1 MKRNLLILLIVAALS
16 SAAAAP
22 LAAQVT
28 YDPNAEQF
36 MLLSLNQ
43 SYIDLGQAAK
53 EFLRA
58 REQFENKLISA
69 SEFEQRLNAY
79 RRTKISYD
87 MALMRILFN
96 ASTVL
101 VERAVK
107 HVEADGTK
115 LVAIYIKNE
124 AGGSFELSKIKS
136 FGARETPMAGGDFGT
151 KAVDGQ
157 VKVSELLNEEALTF
171 ESAIKETLPFLEGQ
185 GLAFEDVINL
195 MEVHNVFISLKART
209 ENGQDVMISKPYEK
223 KIDRLGPSEQAKVT
237 FELLRDVEN
246 CDIVISFGDKTIT
259 KSVYLELESATGG
272 VEMTSEI
279 LSLQAELDSSA
290 SYNIDLQRF
299 TSETAFSLRVANLPR
314 EIYYNFIDPENN
326 NQRIETVNFT
336 EGKIRKR
343 VQLQLTMPT
352 RKSENVQ
359 VDQTIPFTALILSS
373 QEAQK
378 FDMMA
383 AEFGSDSIPLDEL
396 NKLQADQ
403 ALLTITPLGVGEIE
417 VSASTFY
424 YAIEPDQKVDMTLTV
439 KNAGTGELKNV
450 QISTDLPNT
459 EWNYTIEP
467 DLLASLMPESEEKVK
482 IQFSPPENA
491 TVGEHILKVKVEAK
505 TRNQIVE
512 ADDKEVTV
520 EIKEKPDIWGRLI
533 LIVLLIGI
541 VLGIV
546 IFGIKL
552 SRR

>member
-107 HVEADGTK
+107 HVEADGKK

-157 VKVSELLNEEALTF
+157 VKVSELLNEKALTF

>member
-195 MEVHNVFISLKART
+195 MEVHNVFISLKARN

-383 AEFGSDSIPLDEL
+383 AEFGSDSIPVDEL

>member
-107 HVEADGTK
+107 HVEADGKK

-151 KAVDGQ
+151 KAADGQ

>member
-107 HVEADGTK
+107 HVEADGKK

-124 AGGSFELSKIKS
+124 AGGSFELSKIKA